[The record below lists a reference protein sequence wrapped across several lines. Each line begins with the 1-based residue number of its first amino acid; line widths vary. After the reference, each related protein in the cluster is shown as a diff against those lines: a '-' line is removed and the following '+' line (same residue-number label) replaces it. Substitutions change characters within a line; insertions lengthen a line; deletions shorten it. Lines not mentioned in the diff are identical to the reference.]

1 MTLKKLLTFAVLF
14 FCTLST
20 QAVPAKPGVKK
31 MFRMADGTM
40 KELTLCG
47 DEHFSFYKDDN
58 GQAYRLSMGEQ
69 LLPMTLQEVS
79 ETWTA
84 RRKARLGDQAK
95 RTAARAQALRRA
107 GQPNNATTGQ
117 HRGLVILVE
126 FKDEKLATPD
136 AQKAWDRYFNEPGY
150 NENGNA
156 GSVRDFFLKQSYGKL
171 EINFDVVGPYTCNG
185 SLAHYGSPDED
196 SHDVRPTEMVMEAID
211 AAAKEIDFTPYDW
224 DEDGEVDQIFLIC
237 AGYDEAEGADSKYI
251 WPHEWALEAQGI
263 SRTYNGKRLN
273 TYGVSTELWGSA
285 GSNPEKTMAGIGT
298 ACHEFS
304 HCLGLPDMYD
314 TSGGSNYGMGR
325 WDVMCHGNYNDDSHT
340 PAGYTAYERWFS
352 GWLEPTELKAMT
364 RINGMKPIATDPECY
379 VLYNDADHDEFYLL
393 ENRQKV
399 DFDKAVPGHGLLVVH
414 VDYSAPV
421 WRSNGVNNDPKR
433 ERVTII
439 PADGKKSYSNE
450 AADPFPGT
458 TNKKSLTNYT
468 DPAATLYRENVDGR
482 LLMSKPIDN
491 ITENEGLISFVAC
504 RPELGIPEPDG
515 GKEVE
520 GQAAFTITWPAVSGA
535 TSYELEVTEIG
546 TAAKTPEEALVKS
559 TDFAKFQSKSV
570 GFTDVSGKMA
580 EYGLA
585 SWGGSKLFTSPD
597 GLRIGTSK
605 DVGYVKTPNWYM
617 TQSSELTVVFGGKPV
632 KDGTTVKGK
641 VVFNPFNQGDATSSI
656 EPEEVSFEMSE
667 ETRLVYNF
675 STRKEGFWI
684 EFRPEGQV
692 ALNYFA
698 LYDGTWTAEQLFV
711 TDARANAPRRA
722 TTVTNYT
729 TDTNSITLKDLNK
742 SSRYIYKVRAL
753 GEEDTFSQWSA
764 EREFSFSNT
773 DGIINLMSTPKD
785 DVIYD
790 LQGHRRSSGD
800 LPKGIYIIGGKKVV
814 K

>member
-1 MTLKKLLTFAVLF
+1 M
-14 FCTLST
+14 
-20 QAVPAKPGVKK
+20 
-31 MFRMADGTM
+31 
-40 KELTLCG
+40 
-47 DEHFSFYKDDN
+47 
-58 GQAYRLSMGEQ
+58 
-69 LLPMTLQEVS
+69 
-79 ETWTA
+79 
-84 RRKARLGDQAK
+84 
-95 RTAARAQALRRA
+95 
-107 GQPNNATTGQ
+107 
-117 HRGLVILVE
+117 
-126 FKDEKLATPD
+126 
-136 AQKAWDRYFNEPGY
+136 
-150 NENGNA
+150 
-156 GSVRDFFLKQSYGKL
+156 
-171 EINFDVVGPYTCNG
+171 
-185 SLAHYGSPDED
+185 
-196 SHDVRPTEMVMEAID
+196 
-211 AAAKEIDFTPYDW
+211 
-224 DEDGEVDQIFLIC
+224 
-237 AGYDEAEGADSKYI
+237 
-251 WPHEWALEAQGI
+251 
-263 SRTYNGKRLN
+263 
-273 TYGVSTELWGSA
+273 
-285 GSNPEKTMAGIGT
+285 
-298 ACHEFS
+298 
-304 HCLGLPDMYD
+304 
-314 TSGGSNYGMGR
+314 
-325 WDVMCHGNYNDDSHT
+325 
-340 PAGYTAYERWFS
+340 
-352 GWLEPTELKAMT
+352 
-364 RINGMKPIATDPECY
+364 
-379 VLYNDADHDEFYLL
+379 
-393 ENRQKV
+393 
-399 DFDKAVPGHGLLVVH
+399 
-414 VDYSAPV
+414 
-421 WRSNGVNNDPKR
+421 
-433 ERVTII
+433 
-439 PADGKKSYSNE
+439 
-450 AADPFPGT
+450 
-458 TNKKSLTNYT
+458 TNYT
-468 DPAATLYRENVDGR
+468 EPAATLYRENVDGR

-504 RPELGIPEPDG
+504 RPELAVPEPDG
-515 GKEVE
+515 GTEVE
-520 GQAAFTITWPAVSGA
+520 GEAAFTITWPAVSGA

-790 LQGHRRSSGD
+790 LQGHRRSSVD

>member
-47 DEHFSFYKDDN
+47 DEHFSFYTDDN

-84 RRKARLGDQAK
+84 RRKARLVDQAK

-314 TSGGSNYGMGR
+314 TSGSNYGMGR

-340 PAGYTAYERWFS
+340 PAGYTAYVRWFS
-352 GWLEPTELKAMT
+352 
-364 RINGMKPIATDPECY
+364 
-379 VLYNDADHDEFYLL
+379 
-393 ENRQKV
+393 
-399 DFDKAVPGHGLLVVH
+399 
-414 VDYSAPV
+414 
-421 WRSNGVNNDPKR
+421 
-433 ERVTII
+433 
-439 PADGKKSYSNE
+439 
-450 AADPFPGT
+450 
-458 TNKKSLTNYT
+458 
-468 DPAATLYRENVDGR
+468 
-482 LLMSKPIDN
+482 
-491 ITENEGLISFVAC
+491 
-504 RPELGIPEPDG
+504 
-515 GKEVE
+515 
-520 GQAAFTITWPAVSGA
+520 
-535 TSYELEVTEIG
+535 
-546 TAAKTPEEALVKS
+546 
-559 TDFAKFQSKSV
+559 
-570 GFTDVSGKMA
+570 
-580 EYGLA
+580 
-585 SWGGSKLFTSPD
+585 
-597 GLRIGTSK
+597 
-605 DVGYVKTPNWYM
+605 
-617 TQSSELTVVFGGKPV
+617 
-632 KDGTTVKGK
+632 
-641 VVFNPFNQGDATSSI
+641 
-656 EPEEVSFEMSE
+656 
-667 ETRLVYNF
+667 
-675 STRKEGFWI
+675 
-684 EFRPEGQV
+684 
-692 ALNYFA
+692 
-698 LYDGTWTAEQLFV
+698 
-711 TDARANAPRRA
+711 
-722 TTVTNYT
+722 
-729 TDTNSITLKDLNK
+729 
-742 SSRYIYKVRAL
+742 
-753 GEEDTFSQWSA
+753 
-764 EREFSFSNT
+764 
-773 DGIINLMSTPKD
+773 
-785 DVIYD
+785 
-790 LQGHRRSSGD
+790 
-800 LPKGIYIIGGKKVV
+800 
-814 K
+814 